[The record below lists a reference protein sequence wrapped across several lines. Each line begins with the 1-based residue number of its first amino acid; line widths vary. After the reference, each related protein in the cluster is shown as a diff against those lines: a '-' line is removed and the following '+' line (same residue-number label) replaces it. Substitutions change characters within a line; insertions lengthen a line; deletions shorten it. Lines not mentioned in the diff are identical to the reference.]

1 MRREVFEGLLRELA
15 RVSGKG
21 EVVIVGSQSVHA
33 ATSAVPAEV
42 LMSAEV
48 DVLVDP
54 ADPGGDATRDALGKS
69 SPYYDEHG
77 VYVDSVL
84 ATFPFLP
91 EGWEQRLRDLE
102 VDGLRARC
110 LEVHDLVLSKL
121 AAGRLKDNELIAS
134 LIQHGLIEVETVR
147 ARIAAVADLHMR
159 AVLLARLQI
168 VLESG
173 ER

>member
-1 MRREVFEGLLRELA
+1 
-15 RVSGKG
+15 
-21 EVVIVGSQSVHA
+21 
-33 ATSAVPAEV
+33 
-42 LMSAEV
+42 
-48 DVLVDP
+48 
-54 ADPGGDATRDALGKS
+54 
-69 SPYYDEHG
+69 
-77 VYVDSVL
+77 VL